1 MVCLAYHFRRLLS
14 KVKVDATIFNVA
26 QIERLQVTAAQVC
39 QATCKDAV
47 LSKVLQ
53 YTQHG
58 WPTDVAS
65 DLVPFK
71 NRAQE
76 LCIEDHCIL
85 WGARV
90 VVPVELQQRVLDEL
104 HDTHPR
110 ITRKKAIV

>member
-1 MVCLAYHFRRLLS
+1 MVCLAYHFQRLLS

-76 LCIEDHCIL
+76 LC
-85 WGARV
+85 
-90 VVPVELQQRVLDEL
+90 VLRTTAYYGEQESL
-104 HDTHPR
+104 SLLNFNS
-110 ITRKKAIV
+110 VS